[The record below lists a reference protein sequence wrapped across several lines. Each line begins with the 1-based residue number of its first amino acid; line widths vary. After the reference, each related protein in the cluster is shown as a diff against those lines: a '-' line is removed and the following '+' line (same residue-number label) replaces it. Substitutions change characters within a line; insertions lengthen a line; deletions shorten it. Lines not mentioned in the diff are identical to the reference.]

1 MKRCFFI
8 GHHDAPSQLF
18 ASLKDEIERHI
29 EEYGVR
35 EFYVGHY
42 GAFDS
47 MAAKAIA
54 VLKSDYPHIR
64 LYMLLPYHT
73 SVQTVFVP
81 EFFDGAFYP
90 FETAPIPKYAIIKA
104 NKFMIDY
111 CDYLIAYVQYI
122 GKARDFLEYA
132 RRRELRQELHI
143 VNLGDE

>member
-1 MKRCFFI
+1 
-8 GHHDAPSQLF
+8 
-18 ASLKDEIERHI
+18 
-29 EEYGVR
+29 
-35 EFYVGHY
+35 
-42 GAFDS
+42 